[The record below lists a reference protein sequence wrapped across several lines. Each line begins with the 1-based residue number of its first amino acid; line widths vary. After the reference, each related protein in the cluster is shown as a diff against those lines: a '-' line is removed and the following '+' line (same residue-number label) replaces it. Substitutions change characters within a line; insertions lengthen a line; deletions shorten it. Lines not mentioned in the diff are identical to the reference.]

1 MMSTK
6 TRETDVTSTK
16 AGPPVRSGSDTESAF
31 DAASAFDTAS
41 AFDPAVNRLP
51 PEGST
56 VVVAM
61 SGGVD
66 SSVAAAML
74 KDAGCEVIGVTMHL
88 WDYDGVGGNGQF
100 EHGCCTVDDRND
112 ARVVA
117 GRLGIPYYVV
127 DFREEFE
134 RGVISNF
141 VSEYVRGRTPNPC
154 VACNS
159 RVKFGVLLDRARAL
173 GADYVATGHYARVV
187 FEENTGRADHAGRAD
202 RAGQADQAGQG
213 GQAGQAGRYVLK
225 RGLDGN
231 KDQSYALWEMTQE
244 ELARTVFP
252 VGMLTKAQTRHI
264 AERLAPRV
272 ADKKDSY
279 EICFIQDRGH
289 ERFLREWTAR
299 HPVDADEGL
308 LSIEDPIRPGP
319 IVDTDGRFLGEHRG
333 YPLYTIGQ
341 RKGLGLAAGRPVYVV
356 DIQPDTNT
364 IVVGDDA
371 DLRSDRLMADG
382 VNWQSMETPR
392 GEICGQAKIRYRQE
406 ATPAVI
412 APREP
417 GVAQVTFEHPQRA
430 VTPGQSVVFYDG
442 ETVLGGGIIRE

>member
-1 MMSTK
+1 MTTTTHSYG
-6 TRETDVTSTK
+6 REGD
-16 AGPPVRSGSDTESAF
+16 A
-31 DAASAFDTAS
+31 AASAI
-41 AFDPAVNRLP
+41 DPTVNRLP
-51 PEGST
+51 PAGAK

-74 KDAGCEVIGVTMHL
+74 KEAGCEVIGVTMHL
-88 WDYDGVGGNGQF
+88 WDYDRVGGNAQF
-100 EHGCCTVDDRND
+100 EHGCCTVEDRND

-141 VSEYVRGRTPNPC
+141 VSEYVQGRTPNPC

-159 RVKFGVLLDRARAL
+159 KVKFGVLLDRAREL
-173 GADYVATGHYARVV
+173 GADYVATGHYARVALD
-187 FEENTGRADHAGRAD
+187 ETAGD
-202 RAGQADQAGQG
+202 ADQAG
-213 GQAGQAGRYVLK
+213 RFVLK
-225 RGLDGN
+225 RGIDGN
-231 KDQSYALWEMTQE
+231 KDQSYALWEMTQD
-244 ELARTVFP
+244 ELARTTFP
-252 VGMLTKAQTRHI
+252 VGMLTKAQTREI

-272 ADKKDSY
+272 AAKKDSY

-289 ERFLREWTAR
+289 ERFLKEWTAN
-299 HPVDADEGL
+299 HPVNTDEGL
-308 LSIEDPIRPGP
+308 LAIEDPIRPGP
-319 IVDTDGRFLGEHRG
+319 IVDTNGHILGEHRG
-333 YPLYTIGQ
+333 HPLYTIGQ

-356 DIQPDTNT
+356 DILPDTNT
-364 IVVGDDA
+364 IVVGDDE
-371 DLRSDRLMADG
+371 DLLSDRLIADG
-382 VNWQSMETPR
+382 VNWHSADAPA
-392 GEICGQAKIRYRQE
+392 GEVRGQAKIRYRQE

-412 APREP
+412 TPCEP
-417 GVAQVTFEHPQRA
+417 GVVRVDFEYPQRA